1 ILVTMTNGD
10 PLGQLFLLAL
20 AVPVLAAMK
29 GVIRTIAVLE
39 LLPEWKAKVM
49 EWGWVWSVLAPV
61 VPFLYSW
68 NFLSSLVTRRI
79 RWRGIRYE
87 LVSPNTT
94 RILRR

>member
-1 ILVTMTNGD
+1 NGD
-10 PLGQLFLLAL
+10 PWGQLFLLAL
-20 AVPVLAAMK
+20 AIPVLAAMK
-29 GVIRTIAVLE
+29 GVLRTIAVLE
-39 LLPEWKAKVM
+39 LLPEWKAKLS